1 MGWAAVHLPQNETA
15 VKSQYLHKIDSRLLR
30 VIPVHRNWRLAALDR
45 RESSIGSGRSCSSDE
60 QTLVSALSAPSKS
73 QKHDKQTGCLCGRR
87 PPASASANFVPGRTS
102 AEAYSCLRSFQ
113 RLHASVPTSMHLP
126 KNSLG
131 NNWHSIVLTTSL
143 CRARIIVQLFS
154 KIRALR
160 NTNTSSII
168 DPNVSPDRT
177 VRFAEA
183 FKDEHIL
190 IPRRDGT
197 I

>member
-1 MGWAAVHLPQNETA
+1 MGWAAVHLPQNETT

-73 QKHDKQTGCLCGRR
+73 QKHDKQTGCLCSRR
-87 PPASASANFVPGRTS
+87 PPASALFANFVPGRTS

-113 RLHASVPTSMHLP
+113 RLHASVPSSMHLP

-131 NNWHSIVLTTSL
+131 NNCQSFSLRPCVEPALLFNCSARPSVHYGIRTRAQSLTRMSPQTE
-143 CRARIIVQLFS
+143 LFILRKLS
-154 KIRALR
+154 K
-160 NTNTSSII
+160 TNI
-168 DPNVSPDRT
+168 
-177 VRFAEA
+177 F
-183 FKDEHIL
+183 
-190 IPRRDGT
+190 
-197 I
+197 